1 MWSIDMH
8 RIMFVCHGNICRSPM
23 AEFIMK
29 DIVKR
34 EGVSNDYLIRSSATS
49 SEEIG
54 SPVHYGTRRKL
65 AQYGISCEGKH
76 AARLRADDYN
86 KYDLFIGMDSYNL
99 INMLRIFGSDEE
111 GKIHLMLEYVG
122 IDRDVADPWYTGDFD
137 ATYDDIKKGCEALF
151 KYLENKK

>member
-1 MWSIDMH
+1 
-8 RIMFVCHGNICRSPM
+8 M